1 MAMDLSKNFSVPPLA
16 CSHPEAMDLAKKP
29 EWYHRRP
36 TSPFRTRSSSSY
48 SARSSRLQPDTPP
61 PPMEQLPESLGSY
74 RGPSLT
80 RGLDLDL
87 YRDHRRDLWPRDFYG
102 HEQNGSPVPE
112 SSGGEESDS
121 GSDVIFLVSTAKE
134 PLLCGPFIQDGVS
147 HIVEPLSPTASSLE
161 DGTACYHLPQPLSS
175 PSPESSSSDDSSDS
189 SLDIPL
195 HHARPVVLLS
205 DLNGLCENPSEFPG
219 DVSSDSSDVVEVAVT
234 HNTIKSSSCKKARR
248 TGSPSSPLSPP
259 LPSRSDDGR
268 NSSSP
273 SREVRRS
280 NRIRKSPSV
289 PEEPVTLSH
298 SPSRHRLKR
307 RAKNDSVGIYNETC
321 DLDDMIELA
330 ARLSS
335 SDGDEKA
342 SLPKVEQRLRRHD
355 RNLDGSAGQV
365 VTEDRKS
372 ELHCEKP
379 GQQRAKQQQQPKKQQ
394 MLSVRKV
401 KMLKSIERKQ
411 QQNTATPERRHK
423 SASTKT
429 AVRRR
434 KKKKKKR
441 QPAGSAACFPPH
453 EPEIKLKF
461 AAIKEEKREKRQDAF
476 RPFVHVERRTCT
488 VVNDQQEAAKMKS
501 SRAPERSPVA
511 AVSTFVPSTSCFQL
525 GHLTPEGRCSDT
537 LLCCLCRHTANAMG
551 LGDLHGPY
559 LPVGRPPRLREVT
572 EVKDSVVGPSGE
584 QQGSQDECWIH
595 EDCGIWSA
603 GVFLVRGRLY
613 GLAEAARLA
622 QETVSRCP
630 VTPTCHAWH
639 RFDLLLIKKAT
650 KQQM

>member
-48 SARSSRLQPDTPP
+48 SARSSRLHPETPP
-61 PPMEQLPESLGSY
+61 TMEQHPESLGSY

-87 YRDHRRDLWPRDFYG
+87 YHDHHRSLWHQDFYG
-102 HEQNGSPVPE
+102 HEQSGSPVPE

-161 DGTACYHLPQPLSS
+161 DGTTCYHLPQPLSS
-175 PSPESSSSDDSSDS
+175 PSPDSSSSDDSSDS

-205 DLNGLCENPSEFPG
+205 DLNAIYGNHLEFPV

-234 HNTIKSSSCKKARR
+234 HNSTKSSSCKKARGR
-248 TGSPSSPLSPP
+248 GSPSPP
-259 LPSRSDDGR
+259 PPPRSDDGR

-280 NRIRKSPSV
+280 NRIRKSPST
-289 PEEPVTLSH
+289 PEVPVTLSR
-298 SPSRHRLKR
+298 SPSRHCLKR
-307 RAKNDSVGIYNETC
+307 RAKNDMVGIYNETC

-335 SDGDEKA
+335 SDGDETREPPKA
-342 SLPKVEQRLRRHD
+342 EQRRRLRRRD
-355 RNLDGSAGQV
+355 GNFDGSGDQV
-365 VTEDRKS
+365 VAVDRKP
-372 ELHCEKP
+372 EQRFEEP
-379 GQQRAKQQQQPKKQQ
+379 GEGSVNRKQQQQQQQEKKK

-401 KMLKSIERKQ
+401 KMLKRIERKQ
-411 QQNTATPERRHK
+411 QKSTATPERRHK
-423 SASTKT
+423 SASTKA

-434 KKKKKKR
+434 KKKKRSGKAR
-441 QPAGSAACFPPH
+441 H
-453 EPEIKLKF
+453 
-461 AAIKEEKREKRQDAF
+461 
-476 RPFVHVERRTCT
+476 RR
-488 VVNDQQEAAKMKS
+488 
-501 SRAPERSPVA
+501 
-511 AVSTFVPSTSCFQL
+511 
-525 GHLTPEGRCSDT
+525 
-537 LLCCLCRHTANAMG
+537 
-551 LGDLHGPY
+551 
-559 LPVGRPPRLREVT
+559 
-572 EVKDSVVGPSGE
+572 
-584 QQGSQDECWIH
+584 
-595 EDCGIWSA
+595 
-603 GVFLVRGRLY
+603 
-613 GLAEAARLA
+613 
-622 QETVSRCP
+622 
-630 VTPTCHAWH
+630 
-639 RFDLLLIKKAT
+639 
-650 KQQM
+650 